1 MDKQSQSPNYE
12 QPRILDISWATIIRI
27 IAALAFLYFVYL
39 VKDLLVWFLFA
50 LVISVLFNPAVNFLQ
65 KLKLPRVLA
74 AIIVYVGIFALLGF
88 LIFKMAP
95 LLFLELK
102 EFSVRFPE
110 YFNKASPFLR
120 GLNIKALESF
130 DTFIDTIE
138 NTLYNA
144 STNIFTAVGSIFGG
158 VSASITIFALAFF
171 LSLEEKG
178 VERTLYLVTPRR
190 HKDKVLKV
198 WTKTQKKVSLWFAT
212 RILGMI
218 FVGVSTAIACYALNV
233 KYAAFF
239 GLFAGLSDII
249 VTIGPLLSGGIIA
262 IIIALNSL
270 PKALFFVVIF
280 IIIQEIEGHILLPV
294 LTKKFLRL
302 PPSLVLISILVG
314 SRLWGVLGAI
324 LAIPLVGMIFEITK
338 GLLEKRS
345 QETEKELSRVEKNA

>member
-1 MDKQSQSPNYE
+1 MDSREKLHYE
-12 QPRILDISWATIIRI
+12 QPKILDISWATIVKI
-27 IAALAFLYFVYL
+27 ISALALLYFIYL

-50 LVISVLFNPAVNFLQ
+50 LVISVLFNPAVNFLR
-65 KLKLPRVLA
+65 KLRLPRVLA
-74 AIIVYVGIFALLGF
+74 GIVVYVGIFVLLGF

-110 YFNKASPFLR
+110 YFNRASPFLR
-120 GLNIKALESF
+120 GLNIKALQSF
-130 DTFIDTIE
+130 DAFIATIE
-138 NTLYNA
+138 DTLYNA

-158 VSASITIFALAFF
+158 VFASITIFTIAFF

-178 VERTLYLVTPRR
+178 VERTIYLIAPREY
-190 HKDKVLKV
+190 KDKILEI
-198 WTKTQKKVSLWFAT
+198 WAKTQKKVSLWFAT
-212 RILGMI
+212 RILGMV
-218 FVGVSTAIACYALNV
+218 FVGISTAIACYALNIQ
-233 KYAAFF
+233 YAVFF

-280 IIIQEIEGHILLPV
+280 TIIQEIEGHILLPV

-324 LAIPLVGMIFEITK
+324 LAIPLVGMIFEFTK
-338 GLLEKRS
+338 GLLEKRN
-345 QETEKELSRVEKNA
+345 QRTEKEISRIEKNV

>member
-1 MDKQSQSPNYE
+1 MDNQNRPLYE
-12 QPRILDISWATIIRI
+12 QPKILDISWATIVKI
-27 IAALAFLYFVYL
+27 ISAFALLYFIYL

-50 LVISVLFNPAVNFLQ
+50 LVISVLFNPAINFLQ
-65 KLKLPRVLA
+65 KLRLPRVVA
-74 AIIVYVGIFALLGF
+74 GIVVYVGIFALLGF

-110 YFNKASPFLR
+110 YFNRASPFLR
-120 GLNIKALESF
+120 GLNIKALQSF
-130 DTFIDTIE
+130 DAFIATIE
-138 NTLYNA
+138 NTLYGA
-144 STNIFTAVGSIFGG
+144 SVNIFTAVGSIFGG
-158 VSASITIFALAFF
+158 VFASITIFTIAFF

-178 VERTLYLVTPRR
+178 VERTIYLITPREY
-190 HKDKVLKV
+190 KDKILKI
-198 WTKTQKKVSLWFAT
+198 WAKTQKKVSLWFAT

-218 FVGVSTAIACYALNV
+218 FVGISTAIACYALNIR
-233 KYAAFF
+233 YAAFF

-262 IIIALNSL
+262 IIIALSSL
-270 PKALFFVVIF
+270 PKAFFFVVIF
-280 IIIQEIEGHILLPV
+280 TLIQEIEGHILLPV

-314 SRLWGVLGAI
+314 ARLWGMLGAI
-324 LAIPLVGMIFEITK
+324 LAIPLIGMIFEFTK

-345 QETEKELSRVEKNA
+345 RETEKDLSRVEKNA